1 MEYYMS
7 ENNVVLRLIR
17 SPKGNNYFEVYSK
30 NSWIT
35 ESSITYDDWAKRK
48 ISLTPLKA
56 DKLNKVLKKR
66 S

>member
-17 SPKGNNYFEVYSK
+17 SPLGNNYFEVYSK

-35 ESSITYDDWAKRK
+35 ESSITYDDWVKRK

-56 DKLNKVLKKR
+56 YKLNKVLKKR